1 MFECSPSY
9 SLPGDPRLSEA
20 SQAAWVG
27 GGWGVVGRE
36 ELGPGS
42 AVAVVAAHVPPEE
55 PEEKPRP
62 GAWLSP
68 VSLRTG
74 PGAPGLLLCRPVWR
88 WERRLPAG

>member
-9 SLPGDPRLSEA
+9 SLPGGPRLSEA
-20 SQAAWVG
+20 SRAAWGG

-42 AVAVVAAHVPPEE
+42 AVAVAAARVPPEE
-55 PEEKPRP
+55 PEEEPRP
-62 GAWLSP
+62 WASQSP
-68 VSLRTG
+68 ASLRTG
-74 PGAPGLLLCRPVWR
+74 LGAPGLLLCRPVWR